1 VRISEI
7 SIERPVLASV
17 MSLLIV
23 VAGAAAFFMLPV
35 REYPDVDPPEVS
47 VTTVYA
53 GASPETVETTVTEP
67 LEQVLNGIEG
77 IRNIE
82 STSGFGTSVISVEFV
97 VGRDIDLAATDVSN
111 AIQRGLRDLPE
122 EAERPIVSKAGARSR
137 PIMWLNVKGG
147 DYSPGDR
154 TDLADR
160 IVKTPLQVLPGVA
173 RAWIGGS
180 RRYAM
185 RIWLDPARMAARGVD
200 AADVLRAIRENNLQA
215 PAGELEAATR
225 KFTVNMDA
233 VIDDPR
239 LYEQIIIRENDG
251 VPVRI
256 ADVGSAEL
264 GAENYQVIVRFS
276 GTPTVGVGI
285 VRQSRANELAVA
297 RAVRDQ
303 LPEIRNSL
311 PEDAQLDVAVDNTF
325 FVEAALQQV
334 WVTLGIVFVVVV
346 LVNLVFL
353 RSAMATAITAVAIP
367 VSLVGTFAFMQVL
380 GFSINFLTLLALVL
394 VIGMLVDDSIVVLE
408 NVYRRQELGEPALRA
423 ARNGSREVGFP
434 VIATTTAVVAVLI
447 PLSMMTGNMGRLFRE
462 FAITMA
468 VALCIST
475 FVALSLVPMLCSQ
488 FLVISREHG
497 RVFRAIERLLAG
509 SASGYRRALDW
520 SLAHRTAMAMV
531 LLAVLVLIPLVL
543 AILPTT
549 LVPIEDRGTIIT
561 VIRAPQGSTS
571 AYTDQAMRQVE
582 TALAETP
589 EVDGFFA
596 AIGLGMGGVADSAEG
611 IVFTRLH
618 PWEKRQRTQQEIV
631 ADLFPRFSAIPQ
643 ALVFPINPPSLGQGR
658 TNDIQVV
665 VKSPS
670 ATLEDFRLITQAILQ
685 RVREIPGLVNVD
697 SDLRLENPKL
707 DLRFDRERA
716 ADIGVPVSA
725 VAESLRLLVSQGPAD
740 DFVLRNK
747 QYDVVTALATRYRS
761 VPDQLGEIYL
771 RARDGSMVP
780 MATLVEAVPAIG
792 PASLHHYDLE
802 RSVTITANL
811 APGATLG
818 EALPRVMEIVEEN
831 LPGGF
836 GTALGGISREFVE
849 SSGAIYLTFGIAL
862 IVIYLVLAAQFES
875 FVHPLTVMFG
885 VPLASLGALGGL
897 VVTGNT
903 INLYSQIGIIL
914 LIGLVTKNSIL
925 LVDFANQERARG
937 TGLLDALRAAGRIRF
952 RPILMTSATSIIG
965 AVPLAAALGAGA
977 ESRRP
982 IGTAIVAGLLFST
995 VFTLVVIPVV
1005 YYAVTRIAE
1014 RVGLKTIPP
1023 LVGLESGDDDPSATA
1038 LR

>member
-1 VRISEI
+1 MRISEI

-23 VAGAAAFFMLPV
+23 VAGTVAFVMLPV

-47 VTTVYA
+47 VTTVYR

-77 IRNIE
+77 IRTIE
-82 STSGFGTSVISVEFV
+82 STSGFGVSLISVEFV

-122 EAERPIVSKAGARSR
+122 EAERPTVSKAGARSR
-137 PIMWLNVKGG
+137 PIMWLNLKGES
-147 DYSPGDR
+147 YTPGDR

-160 IVKTPLQVLPGVA
+160 MVKTPLQVLPGVA

-200 AADVLRAIRENNLQA
+200 AADVRRAIRENNLQA
-215 PAGELEAATR
+215 PAGELEAAAR
-225 KFTVNMDA
+225 KFTLNVDA

-239 LYEQIIIRENDG
+239 VYEQIIIREDDG
-251 VPVRI
+251 VPIRI
-256 ADVGSAEL
+256 ADVGRAEL
-264 GAENYQVIVRFS
+264 GAESYQVITRFS
-276 GTPTVGVGI
+276 RTPTVGVGI
-285 VRQSRANELAVA
+285 VRQSRANELAVS

-303 LPEIRNSL
+303 LPEIRKSL
-311 PEDAQLDVAVDNTF
+311 PEDARLDIAVDNTF
-325 FVEAALQQV
+325 FVEAALEQV

-353 RSAMATAITAVAIP
+353 RSPTTTAITAVAIP
-367 VSLVGTFAFMQVL
+367 VSLVGTFFFMQVL

-394 VIGMLVDDSIVVLE
+394 AIGLLVDDSIVVLE
-408 NVYRRQELGEPALRA
+408 NVYRRQELGESKLLS

-447 PLSMMTGNMGRLFRE
+447 PLSIMTGNMGRLFRE

-468 VALCIST
+468 VALSIST

-488 FLVISREHG
+488 FLTIRREHG
-497 RVFRAIERLLAG
+497 RVFQAIEGVLSGA
-509 SASGYRRALDW
+509 ASGYRRALDW
-520 SLAHRTAMAMV
+520 SLGHRVAVGSV
-531 LLAVLVLIPLVL
+531 LLVVVVLIPALL
-543 AILPTT
+543 SILPTT
-549 LVPIEDRGTIIT
+549 LVPIEDRGNIIT

-582 TALAETP
+582 AALAETP
-589 EVDGFFA
+589 EVAGFFA
-596 AIGLGMGGVADSAEG
+596 AIGLGMGGVPDSAEG

-618 PWEKRQRTQQEIV
+618 PWETRERSQQEIV
-631 ADLFPRFSAIPQ
+631 AGLFPRFFAIPQ

-658 TNDIQVV
+658 SSDIHVI
-665 VKSPS
+665 VKSSS
-670 ATLEDFRLITQAILQ
+670 AALEDFRVATEAILA
-685 RVREIPGLVNVD
+685 RVRQVPGLDNVD
-697 SDLRLENPKL
+697 SDLRLENPQL

-716 ADIGVPVSA
+716 ADIGVPVSS
-725 VAESLRLLVSQGPAD
+725 VAETLRLLVSQGPAD

-747 QYDVVTALATRYRS
+747 QYDVVTALATRYRA
-761 VPDQLGEIYL
+761 VPDQLGEIHL

-780 MATLVEAVPAIG
+780 MATLVEAVPVIG
-792 PASLHHYDLE
+792 PASLHHYDLQ
-802 RSVTITANL
+802 RSATITANL
-811 APGATLG
+811 GPGATLG
-818 EALPRVMEIVEEN
+818 EALPRVLEIVDEEI
-831 LPGGF
+831 PRGF

-849 SSGAIYLTFGIAL
+849 SSGAIFLTFGIAL

-875 FVHPLTVMFG
+875 FVHPLTVMFS

-897 VVTGNT
+897 ALTGNT
-903 INLYSQIGIIL
+903 MNLYSQIGIIL
-914 LIGLVTKNSIL
+914 LVGLVTKNSIL

-937 TGLLDALRAAGRIRF
+937 AALLEALRAAGRIRF
-952 RPILMTSATSIIG
+952 RPILMTSATSILG
-965 AVPLAAALGAGA
+965 AVPLAAAFGAGA
-977 ESRRP
+977 ESRRA
-982 IGTAIVAGLLFST
+982 IGAAIVGGLLFST
-995 VFTLVVIPVV
+995 VFTLGVIPVV

-1014 RVGLKTIPP
+1014 RIGLATIPP
-1023 LVGLESGDDDPSATA
+1023 LVGLERDGGDSSATA

>member
-23 VAGAAAFFMLPV
+23 VAGAAAFFLLPV

-47 VTTVYA
+47 VTTVYP

-77 IRNIE
+77 IRDIE

-122 EAERPIVSKAGARSR
+122 EAERPIVSKSGARSR
-137 PIMWLNVKGG
+137 PIMWLNVKGER
-147 DYSPGDR
+147 YTPGDR

-185 RIWLDPARMAARGVD
+185 RIWLDPALMAARGVD

-215 PAGELEAATR
+215 PGGELEAAAR
-225 KFTVNMDA
+225 KFTVNVDA

-239 LYEQIIIRENDG
+239 VYEQIVIREDDG
-251 VPVRI
+251 IPVRI
-256 ADVGSAEL
+256 ADVGRAEL
-264 GAENYQVIVRFS
+264 GAENYQVITRFS
-276 GTPTVGVGI
+276 RTPTVGVGI

-297 RAVRDQ
+297 RAVREQ
-303 LPEIRNSL
+303 LPEIRRSL

-353 RSAMATAITAVAIP
+353 RSATTTAITAVAIP

-408 NVYRRQELGEPALRA
+408 NVYRRQELGESVLRA
-423 ARNGSREVGFP
+423 ARNGAREVGFP

-488 FLVISREHG
+488 FLKLSRDHG
-497 RVFRAIERLLAG
+497 RVFRAIELLLAG
-509 SASGYRRALDW
+509 LAGGYRRALDW
-520 SLAHRTAMAMV
+520 SLEHRAAMTML
-531 LLAVLVLIPLVL
+531 LLAVVVLIPLFL

-561 VIRAPQGSTS
+561 VIRSPQGSTS

-582 TALAETP
+582 AALAETP
-589 EVDGFFA
+589 EVAGFFA

-618 PWEKRQRTQQEIV
+618 PWERRQRSQQEIV

-658 TNDIQVV
+658 TSDIHVV
-665 VKSPS
+665 VKSSS
-670 ATLEDFRLITQAILQ
+670 ATLEDFRLLTESILE
-685 RVREIPGLVNVD
+685 RVRQIPGLVNLD
-697 SDLRLENPKL
+697 SDLRLENPKV

-716 ADIGVPVSA
+716 ADIGVPVSS

-740 DFVLRNK
+740 DFILRNK

-761 VPDQLGEIYL
+761 VPEQLGEIHL

-780 MATLVEAVPAIG
+780 MATLVEAVPVIG
-792 PASLHHYDLE
+792 PASLHHYDLQ

-818 EALPRVMEIVEEN
+818 EVLPRVMEIVEEK
-831 LPGGF
+831 LPRGF

-875 FVHPLTVMFG
+875 FVHPLTVMFS

-897 VVTGNT
+897 ALTGNT

-914 LIGLVTKNSIL
+914 LVGLVTKNSIL

-937 TGLLDALRAAGRIRF
+937 AALLDALRAAGSIRF
-952 RPILMTSATSIIG
+952 RPILMTSATSILG
-965 AVPLAAALGAGA
+965 AVPLAAAFGAGA

-995 VFTLVVIPVV
+995 VFTLAVIPVV
-1005 YYAVTRIAE
+1005 YYGVTRIAE
-1014 RVGLKTIPP
+1014 RIGLRTIPP
-1023 LVGLESGDDDPSATA
+1023 LVGLETEDGESSATTP
-1038 LR
+1038 R